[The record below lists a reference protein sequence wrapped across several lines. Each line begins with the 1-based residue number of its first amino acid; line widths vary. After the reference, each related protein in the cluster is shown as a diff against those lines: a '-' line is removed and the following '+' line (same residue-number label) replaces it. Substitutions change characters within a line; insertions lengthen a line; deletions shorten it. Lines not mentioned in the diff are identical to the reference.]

1 MMDASLDQTFS
12 ISTSLHFRISTSNIT
27 SHVIFSENLHNI
39 VFMNMA
45 LYAPYIVCMGHN
57 PYKSNFIHKFQ
68 YSQVKISSFYIFY
81 TFLLETVV
89 TMLVHEDRIVSCV
102 KLLIEMVQV
111 IAGFSLDP
119 EPVQVM

>member
-1 MMDASLDQTFS
+1 MEASLDQTFS

-45 LYAPYIVCMGHN
+45 SYAPYVVCMGHN

-68 YSQVKISSFYIFY
+68 YSQVKISLFYISY
-81 TFLLETVV
+81 TFLLETLV
-89 TMLVHEDRIVSCV
+89 TMLVHEDSIVSCV